1 MRPYRA
7 LLIITPLLLVLGC
20 SRRGAVPAND
30 ITATFKANRMSA
42 PLDSAIEVTYTWTTG
57 PEFKKIEGNYRAL
70 VHFVDQGRVLLF
82 TDDHAVTPPPS
93 QWEANK
99 TYSYTRTVFVP
110 VVTYIGDAT
119 VTMGLYPDGR
129 DERIPLKGED
139 YGLREYVAAKMQ
151 LLAQVENVRVYYKEG
166 WHNPEPGPNPMV
178 ETTWTKKEAVL
189 SFKNP
194 KKPVIVYLQF
204 DAPYSPKNYPTG
216 APSLTLVAQ
225 GRAGFKHTFENGELV
240 EKKIRFKA
248 LDLGTEDTVELRFI
262 MDQIIVPKSLGMSA
276 TDDREL
282 GVRVYDVFVGVEDEL
297 GQVPNVVD
305 AIPMVVAPQAK
316 GTPVKPVVA
325 PAKGATAASAKTT
338 PTPAKT
344 TPTPARATTAPTK
357 GTPAP
362 AKPTPTKPTLAKPTS
377 ATPTPAKPT
386 PAKPTPTRP
395 AAKQ

>member
-7 LLIITPLLLVLGC
+7 LLVVTPLLLALGC
-20 SRRGAVPAND
+20 NRRGAVPAND
-30 ITATFKANRMSA
+30 ITASFKANRMSA

-57 PEFKKIEGNYRAL
+57 PEFKKVDGNYRAL
-70 VHFVDQGRVLLF
+70 VHFIDQGKILLF

-93 QWEANK
+93 SWEPNK
-99 TYSYTRTVFVP
+99 TYTYTRTVFVP

-129 DERIPLKGED
+129 GERIPLKGED
-139 YGLREYVAAKMQ
+139 FGLREYAVAKMQ

-194 KKPVIVYLQF
+194 KKPVIVYVQF
-204 DAPYSPKNYPTG
+204 DAPYSPKNYPAG
-216 APSLTLVAQ
+216 APVLTLSAQ
-225 GRAGFKHTFENGELV
+225 GRAGFTHTFENGELV
-240 EKKIRFKA
+240 ERKIRFKA
-248 LDLGTEDTVELRFI
+248 EDLGTEDTVELRFST
-262 MDQIIVPKSLGMSA
+262 DKTIVPKLLGMSP

-305 AIPMVVAPQAK
+305 ATPMAP
-316 GTPVKPVVA
+316 A
-325 PAKGATAASAKTT
+325 PAAKGAKPGATPVAAKSGTTPPAAAKPAASPVK
-338 PTPAKT
+338 K
-344 TPTPARATTAPTK
+344 
-357 GTPAP
+357 
-362 AKPTPTKPTLAKPTS
+362 
-377 ATPTPAKPT
+377 
-386 PAKPTPTRP
+386 
-395 AAKQ
+395 

>member
-1 MRPYRA
+1 MRSYRA
-7 LLIITPLLLVLGC
+7 LLIVTPLLLVLGC
-20 SRRGAVPAND
+20 NRRGAVPAND
-30 ITATFKANRMSA
+30 ITASFKANRMSA

-57 PEFKKIEGNYRAL
+57 PNFKKVEGDYRAL
-70 VHFVDQGRVLLF
+70 VHFIDQGKVLLF
-82 TDDHAVTPPPS
+82 TDDHAITPPPS
-93 QWEANK
+93 QWEAGK

-119 VTMGLYPDGR
+119 VTMGLYPSGR
-129 DERIPLKGED
+129 GERIPLKGED
-139 YGLREYVAAKMQ
+139 FGLREYVAAKVQ

-216 APSLTLVAQ
+216 APTLTIAAQ
-225 GRAGFKHTFENGELV
+225 GKSGITHKFENGELV

-248 LDLGTEDTVELRFI
+248 EDLGTEDTVELRFS
-262 MDQIIVPKSLGMSA
+262 MDQTIVPKALGMST

-297 GQVPNVVD
+297 GTVPNVVD
-305 AIPMVVAPQAK
+305 AGPVTIAAPPK
-316 GTPVKPVVA
+316 GKATPA
-325 PAKGATAASAKTT
+325 PAKGAATAAAK
-338 PTPAKT
+338 PA
-344 TPTPARATTAPTK
+344 AS
-357 GTPAP
+357 PAP
-362 AKPTPTKPTLAKPTS
+362 AKPTPAPVKK
-377 ATPTPAKPT
+377 
-386 PAKPTPTRP
+386 
-395 AAKQ
+395 

>member
-1 MRPYRA
+1 MRSHRA
-7 LLIITPLLLVLGC
+7 LLIVTPLLLVLGC
-20 SRRGAVPAND
+20 NRRGAVPAND
-30 ITATFKANRMSA
+30 ITASFKANRMSA

-57 PEFKKIEGNYRAL
+57 PEFKKIDGDYRAL
-70 VHFVDQGRVLLF
+70 VHFIDQGKVLLF

-93 QWEANK
+93 QWEAGK
-99 TYSYTRTVFVP
+99 TYSYTRTLFVP

-119 VTMGLYPDGR
+119 VTMGLYPATGR
-129 DERIPLKGED
+129 GERIPLKGED
-139 YGLREYVAAKMQ
+139 FGLREYTAAKIQ

-216 APSLTLVAQ
+216 APTLTIAAQ
-225 GRAGFKHTFENGELV
+225 GKAGITHKFENAELV

-248 LDLGTEDTVELRFI
+248 EDLGTEDTVELRFA
-262 MDQIIVPKSLGMSA
+262 MDQTIVPKALGMST

-297 GQVPNVVD
+297 GKVPNVVD
-305 AIPMVVAPQAK
+305 AGPVTIAAPAK
-316 GTPVKPVVA
+316 GKPGAA
-325 PAKGATAASAKTT
+325 PAKGATAAAK
-338 PTPAKT
+338 PA
-344 TPTPARATTAPTK
+344 AS
-357 GTPAP
+357 P
-362 AKPTPTKPTLAKPTS
+362 AKPTPSPVKK
-377 ATPTPAKPT
+377 
-386 PAKPTPTRP
+386 
-395 AAKQ
+395 